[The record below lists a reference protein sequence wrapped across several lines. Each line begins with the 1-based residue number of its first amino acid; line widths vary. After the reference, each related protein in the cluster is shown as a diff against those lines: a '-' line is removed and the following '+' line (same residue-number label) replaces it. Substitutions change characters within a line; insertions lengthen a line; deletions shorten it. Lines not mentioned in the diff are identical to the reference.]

1 MKLVRVCAKLRLPRL
16 SMAHM
21 IQMRRVREDEI
32 CKIFEDCEEKVI
44 V

>member
-1 MKLVRVCAKLRLPRL
+1 MGHDSDEEDKKARK
-16 SMAHM
+16 
-21 IQMRRVREDEI
+21 DEI